1 MTLNISQSVFDK
13 YYELIDD
20 TFDIFGVP
28 CQLVS
33 IEKKEVIIQNPNN
46 NLPNVN
52 TIRRNGGGGGG
63 YNIGT
68 KTIKE
73 VETFTDITLKVYHDP
88 KQWINISENMQVP
101 DGSIQTI
108 AKMSDIQT
116 ILNSKSLI
124 VNVDL
129 PFFNNKRFIR
139 WGDYTPMG
147 IKQNRYFT
155 CFWKRTS

>member
-1 MTLNISQSVFDK
+1 MTINISQSAFDK

-33 IEKKEVIIQNPNN
+33 IEKKEVIIQSPDN

-52 TIRRNGGGGGG
+52 TIRRNGGGGG
-63 YNIGT
+63 YNVGT

-73 VETFTDITLKVYHDP
+73 VETLTDITLKVYHDP
-88 KQWINISENMQVP
+88 KEWINVSPTMQVP
-101 DGSIQTI
+101 DGAIQTI
-108 AKMSDIQT
+108 AKMSDIQK
-116 ILNSKSLI
+116 ILNCKKLI
-124 VNVDL
+124 VNSDL
-129 PFFNNKRFIR
+129 QFFKDKRFIR

-155 CFWKRTS
+155 CFWNRAS

>member
-20 TFDIFGVP
+20 TFNIFGIP

-33 IEKKEVIIQNPNN
+33 IEKKEVIIRTPDN
-46 NLPNVN
+46 NLPDINSIRVN
-52 TIRRNGGGGGG
+52 GGGGG
-63 YNIGT
+63 YNVGT

-73 VETFTDITLKVYHDP
+73 VETLTSIQLKVYHDP
-88 KQWINISENMQVP
+88 KEFINVSPTMQMP
-101 DGSIQTI
+101 DGIIQTI
-108 AKMSDIQT
+108 AKMSDLQA
-116 ILNSKSLI
+116 ILSAKKLI
-124 VNVDL
+124 VNSDL
-129 PFFNNKRFIR
+129 DFFKTKRFIR

-155 CFWKRTS
+155 CFWQRSS